1 MFNIPLPEFNTGIG
15 FHYFPDETHYRAKDA
30 QAWVPE
36 LKALGASWLTV
47 RASPERAI
55 PESFLR
61 PLIEAGIEPIIH
73 VPLTPIRPIDEEAL
87 TTLYRSYARWGAH
100 YVVLYDQPNRRSSW
114 AADHWSR
121 ESLVNRFL
129 DLLLPGLQLAHR
141 HGLVP
146 VFPPLAQGGDYWD
159 TSFLDAAINLLQ
171 KRGQAQLLKEMVF
184 AVNGFASNRPVEWGA
199 GGAARWTTSQPYTT
213 PPGSQDQRGF
223 RAFEWYA
230 EIIRA
235 RLGDPRPLLMLA
247 GGAVVGDSD
256 EPIFPQVDPL
266 RHALCNMAIAR
277 AARERTLPTYLTN
290 VSFWLLASEDDDP
303 HAAAAWYRGDG
314 STLAVVGELKKL
326 AAAAVQTAAAAA
338 RETPRASRPATAPN
352 GHKPIYHYVLL
363 PTFEWGISDWHWSA
377 ALDYVR
383 KFQPACG
390 FSVAEAQAAK
400 FVTIV
405 GNEQGISAAAE
416 DALRAAGC
424 AVERVQGR
432 DGSETWSLLREL
444 ANTGKRFATLAD

>member
-15 FHYFPDETHYRAKDA
+15 FHYFPDEAHYRTKDV
-30 QAWVPE
+30 QAWLPE

-47 RASPERAI
+47 IGSPERAI

-61 PLIEAGIEPIIH
+61 PVIEAGIEPIIH
-73 VPLTPIRPIDEEAL
+73 MPVTPIRSLDEEAL
-87 TTLYRSYARWGAH
+87 TTLYRSYARWGVH
-100 YVVLYDQPNRRSSW
+100 YVVLFDQPNRRDSW
-114 AADHWSR
+114 AADHWGR
-121 ESLVNRFL
+121 EALADRFL
-129 DLLLPGLQLAHR
+129 DLLLPGLQLAQR
-141 HGLVP
+141 HGLAP
-146 VFPPLAQGGDYWD
+146 VFPPLTQGGDYWD

-171 KRGQAQLLKEMVF
+171 KRGQTQLLKELVF
-184 AVNGFASNRPVEWGA
+184 AVYGFAFNRPVEWGA
-199 GGAARWTTSQPYTT
+199 GGAARWTSSRPYIT

-223 RAFEWYA
+223 RSFEWYA
-230 EIIRA
+230 EVIRA
-235 RLGDPRPLLMLA
+235 RLGDPRPLIMLA
-247 GGAVVGDSD
+247 GGAKLGDSD
-256 EPIFPQVDPL
+256 EPTLPQVDPL

-277 AARERTLPTYLTN
+277 AVRDRTLPTYLTN
-290 VSFWLLASEDDDP
+290 VSFWLLAAEDDGP

-314 STLAVVGELKKL
+314 STLAVVGELKKQ
-326 AAAAVQTAAAAA
+326 AAAAVQAVAAQE
-338 RETPRASRPATAPN
+338 RRRSPQPVLLPN

-363 PTFEWGISDWHWSA
+363 PTFEWGVSDWHWSA

-432 DGSETWSLLREL
+432 DGGETWNLLREL